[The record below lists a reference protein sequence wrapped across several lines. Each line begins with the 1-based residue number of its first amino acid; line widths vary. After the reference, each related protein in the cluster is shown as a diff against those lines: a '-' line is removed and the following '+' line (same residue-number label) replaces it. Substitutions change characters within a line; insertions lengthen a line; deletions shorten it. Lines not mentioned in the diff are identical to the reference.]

1 MARPERKFE
10 DLDVGEQ
17 RTSSHRVVTEEDIVA
32 FAREYDPQWFH
43 AEPDNAKESIFGE
56 VVASGIH
63 LLAIWRQLDHEMNGD
78 IDFVCGVGWDE
89 VRMKKAVRPGDT
101 VRATSQIV
109 SLSPSRSG
117 KARGTAITRYALVNQ
132 HGEEVLS
139 FLSTN
144 LVYSRGAGH
153 ASP

>member
-32 FAREYDPQWFH
+32 FARQYDPQWFH

-63 LLAIWRQLDHEMNGD
+63 LLAIWRQLDHEMNRD

-109 SLSPSRSG
+109 SLAPSRSG

>member
-32 FAREYDPQWFH
+32 FARQYDPQWFH

-63 LLAIWRQLDHEMNGD
+63 LLAIWRQLDHEMNRD

-101 VRATSQIV
+101 VRAASQIV
-109 SLSPSRSG
+109 SLAPSRSG

-132 HGEEVLS
+132 HDEEVLS